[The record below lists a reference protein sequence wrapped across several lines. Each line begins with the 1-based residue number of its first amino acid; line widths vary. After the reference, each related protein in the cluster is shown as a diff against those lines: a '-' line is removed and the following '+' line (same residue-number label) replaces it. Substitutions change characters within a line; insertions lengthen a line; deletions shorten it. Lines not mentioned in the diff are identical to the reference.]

1 MGACSTKSERQI
13 RSFIIKEKETEY
25 TSRKLQKII

>member
-1 MGACSTKSERQI
+1 MGACSSKSERPI
-13 RSFIIKEKETEY
+13 KSFIIKEKETEY